1 MKCVAVIALTSLTLS
16 FSAVAF
22 GQPPGGAPYSID
34 QLTENVYRF
43 GPTSNTFLVTDE
55 GIVMIDSTCAGG
67 GQERLKEEID
77 RRFGV
82 PVKYVILS
90 HDHGMHICGLEVYA
104 DTAVAV
110 AHRKALPHI
119 VREERETLVPQVIFD
134 EQMEIVLGGKRV
146 VLYYFGPTHSDNL
159 IQVHIPGEGVLVATD
174 IVRQGK
180 SIGLPD
186 YRDSNVES
194 MIEVLGKL
202 ALLPDV
208 DIVVPGHAGLANQQ
222 SFVYFRE
229 YLIALRDAV
238 LEEMMAGRDIE
249 QIVQNV
255 KMEEFSDYG
264 NYDNWLRANVIT
276 MWDYLYHYREPE
288 EGLGEYQNSFPIGF
302 PVGETNMGPPPQRP

>member
-1 MKCVAVIALTSLTLS
+1 MKITAAALLAIVMILLFETT
-16 FSAVAF
+16 
-22 GQPPGGAPYSID
+22 GAQEGIDSIVRIS
-34 QLTENVYRF
+34 ENVYRR

-55 GIVMIDSTCAGG
+55 GIVMIDSTCDGG
-67 GQERLKEEID
+67 GQEWLKAEID

-110 AHRKALPHI
+110 AHRRALPHI
-119 VREERETLVPQVIFD
+119 VREGRQTLVPQVIFD

-159 IQVHIPGEGVLVATD
+159 IQVHIPDEGVLVATD
-174 IVRQGK
+174 IVRAGK

-186 YRDSNVES
+186 FRDSNVEN
-194 MIEVLGKL
+194 MIEALGRL

-208 DIVVPGHAGLANQQ
+208 DVVIPGHAGLANQQ
-222 SFVYFRE
+222 SFVYFRD

-238 LEEMMAGRDIE
+238 LEEMMAGHSIE
-249 QIVQNV
+249 QIVENV
-255 KMEEFSDYG
+255 RMQAFSDYG

-276 MWDYLYHYREPE
+276 MWDYLYHYREPD
-288 EGLGEYQNSFPIGF
+288 EGLGAYQAEFPIGF
-302 PVGETNMGPPPQRP
+302 PVGQTNMGPPPQRP